1 MTKFILVF
9 TIALSSFLLP
19 QQKYFIYFKDK
30 GFDNKNSL
38 NKSSLLYKEAVNSLS
53 PKAIERRLK
62 TIGEEIVT
70 YDDLPVNRDY
80 IDQLEKNEIKIVH
93 QLSWF
98 NAVSAILSDEQI
110 EKVKSLL
117 FVKSIEPVKK
127 LYFVNDELDESNPE
141 RLVEN
146 YLYKISDNLS
156 LTYGNSYKQL
166 NLSDIPFIHSK
177 GIDGSGVIVGLL
189 DSGFDWKKHESLTD
203 RNVIAEFDF
212 IFNDTVTANETDDSP
227 IQDRHGTLI
236 FSLIGGFKDS
246 VLIGAAFNSSYLLA
260 KTEDVRSET
269 HIEEDNYAAALIWME
284 SLGVD
289 ITSSSLGYNTFD
301 SGYSYTYNDMD
312 GETAIVTKAAELSFQ
327 RGVST
332 FTSAGNEGN
341 TSWRYITAPADG
353 FNIIAVGAVN
363 EFGTVA
369 SFSSTGPT
377 FDGRIKPDLAAYGV
391 SGFGAIAGTISSYGT
406 ASGTSISSPIAAGV
420 AALLLSAH
428 PHLDNTQIRSIL
440 LETSS
445 NSQSPNNQIGYGI
458 ISAKKS
464 IEFPNIRKS
473 GNTFEIIKTIFD
485 KGVDPQ
491 TVQLAYGFDDIM
503 IPPSS
508 MTNFSEY
515 YYSFELPQISPGKE
529 VEFYISYAD
538 SLDNNYR
545 VPESGFF
552 KFFYGLKIISLNLN
566 PVEPGFEDEISDFF
580 PNPFQAKSDKSVSI
594 YFSSVGNEEFTITIT
609 DVIGRKVFDYS
620 KITSF
625 GQNSFSWNGKTNDG
639 YLCAS
644 GVYLALIKIGDQ
656 QYSKKII
663 LIK

>member
-1 MTKFILVF
+1 MTRYILTFIILL
-9 TIALSSFLLP
+9 TSLLLP

-30 GFDNKNSL
+30 GVDNGNSL
-38 NKSSLLYKEAVNSLS
+38 NKSSLAYKEAVNFLS
-53 PKAIERRLK
+53 PRAIERRLK

-70 YDDLPVNRDY
+70 FDDLPVYKDY
-80 IDQLEKNEIKIVH
+80 IFQLEKNKIKIIH
-93 QLSWF
+93 QLNWF
-98 NAVSAILSDEQI
+98 NAVSAILSDEQLEQI
-110 EKVKSLL
+110 KLL
-117 FVKSIEPVKK
+117 PFVKSIEPVKK
-127 LYFVNDELDESNPE
+127 LYFINDEINKTNIDRLDG
-141 RLVEN
+141 N
-146 YLYKISDNLS
+146 YLLKTSDNLS
-156 LTYGNSYKQL
+156 LTYGNSFKQL
-166 NLSDIPFIHSK
+166 NLSDIPFVHEK
-177 GIDGSGVIVGLL
+177 GINGSGVIVGLL
-189 DSGFDWKKHESLTD
+189 DSGFDWKKHESLTNS
-203 RNVIAEFDF
+203 NVIAEYDF
-212 IFNDTVTANETDDSP
+212 IFNDSVTANETDDSP

-246 VLIGAAFNSSYLLA
+246 VMIGAAFNSSFLLA

-312 GETAIVTKAAELSFQ
+312 GQTTIVTKAAELSFQ

-341 TSWRYITAPADG
+341 NSWRYITAPADG

-363 EFGTVA
+363 EFGAVA

-377 FDGRIKPDLAAYGV
+377 FDGRIKPELAAYGV
-391 SGFGAIAGTISSYGT
+391 SGFGAIAGTTTSYGT

-458 ISAKKS
+458 ISARKS
-464 IEFPNIRKS
+464 IEFPNIRKT

-485 KGVDPQ
+485 DKVDPQ
-491 TVQLAYGFDDIM
+491 TVKFVYGYDDLM
-503 IPPSS
+503 IPPSA
-508 MTNFSEY
+508 MNNYSEY
-515 YYSFELPQISPGKE
+515 NYSFLLPQIIPGRE
-529 VEFYISYAD
+529 VSFYIIYSD
-538 SLDNNYR
+538 SLGNNYR
-545 VPESGFF
+545 APESGFF
-552 KFFYGLKIISLNLN
+552 KFFYGSKIISLNLN
-566 PVEPGFEDEISDFF
+566 ISEPGFQDEISDFF
-580 PNPFQAKSDKSVSI
+580 PNPFIPGADKSVSI
-594 YFSSVGNEEFTITIT
+594 YFNSIGDEEFSITIS

-620 KITSF
+620 KITSS
-625 GQNSFSWNGKTNDG
+625 GQNEFRWRGRTNDG
-639 YLCAS
+639 NFCSS
-644 GVYLALIKIGDQ
+644 GVYLALIKIGDR
-656 QYSKKII
+656 QYSKKLI

>member
-1 MTKFILVF
+1 MTKFILVLI
-9 TIALSSFLLP
+9 IALSSSLLP

-30 GFDNKNSL
+30 GIDNQNSL
-38 NKSSLLYKEAVNSLS
+38 NKSSLIYKEAINSLS

-62 TIGEEIVT
+62 TIGEDIVT

-80 IDQLEKNEIKIVH
+80 INQLIKNEVKIVH

-98 NAVSAILSDEQI
+98 NAVSAILSDEQV
-110 EKVKSLL
+110 EKIKLL
-117 FVKSIEPVKK
+117 PFVKSIEPVKK
-127 LYFVNDELDESNPE
+127 LYFVNDELDESNPA
-141 RLVEN
+141 RTDYN
-146 YLYKISDNLS
+146 YLYKTSYDLT
-156 LTYGNSYKQL
+156 LTYGNSFKQL
-166 NLSDIPFIHSK
+166 NLSDIPIFHSK
-177 GIDGSGVIVGLL
+177 GIDGSGVIIGLL
-189 DSGFDWKKHESLTD
+189 DSGFDWKKHESLQN
-203 RNVIAEFDF
+203 RNVIAEYDF
-212 IFNDTVTANETDDSP
+212 VFNDTITANEVDDSP

-246 VLIGAAFNSSYLLA
+246 VMIGAAFNSSYLLA

-269 HIEEDNYAAALIWME
+269 HVEEDNYAAALIWME

-301 SGYSYTYNDMD
+301 SGYSYTYSDMD
-312 GETAIVTKAAELSFQ
+312 GKTTIVTKAAELSFQ
-327 RGVST
+327 RGVSN

-341 TSWRYITAPADG
+341 NSWRYITAPADG

-391 SGFGAIAGTISSYGT
+391 SGFGAIAGTTSSYGT

-458 ISAKKS
+458 ISAKRS

-473 GNTFEIIKTIFD
+473 GNTFEIIKAIFD
-485 KGVDPQ
+485 DGVNPQ
-491 TVQLAYGFDDIM
+491 TVNLVYEFDDTM

-508 MTNFSEY
+508 MANFSEY
-515 YYSFELPQISPGKE
+515 YYSFTFPQISPGKE
-529 VEFYISYAD
+529 VEFYISYSD
-538 SLDNNYR
+538 SLGNNYR

-552 KFFYGLKIISLNLN
+552 KFFYGSKIISLNLN
-566 PVEPGFEDEISDFF
+566 SAEPEFKDEISDFF
-580 PNPFQAKSDKSVSI
+580 PNPFLAKSDKSASI
-594 YFSSVGNEEFTITIT
+594 YFNSIGDEEFTITIT

-620 KITSF
+620 KITSS
-625 GQNSFSWNGKTNDG
+625 GQNSFRWNGKTNDG
-639 YLCAS
+639 YICAS